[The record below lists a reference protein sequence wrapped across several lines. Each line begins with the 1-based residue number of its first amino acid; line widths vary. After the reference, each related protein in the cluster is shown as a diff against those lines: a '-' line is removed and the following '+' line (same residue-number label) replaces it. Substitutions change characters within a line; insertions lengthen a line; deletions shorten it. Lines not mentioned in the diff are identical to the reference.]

1 MNDDLKY
8 NNTPGAELEKL
19 SQELEEQ
26 NKLETAELEEKS
38 ETEISEV
45 VEPEE
50 KHETE
55 ISEVTESEEK
65 LAEEQK
71 RIDNTADNSVSS
83 DKEPE
88 AVPEIVQP
96 DSEPVLNKES
106 YQSTAAP
113 KAIENNSFSYSPPNQ
128 EPPNT
133 GTNRPPRTNTLR
145 NKNAGVQNGYP
156 YPQNTNPNNPHQ
168 RVNTVRNRNSY
179 PQNNYSSVSNRNG
192 YRTPPNTGSN
202 NQHPKTNTVR
212 NKNTYPQ
219 NNYNT
224 GYYNYYQNRYQYPQ
238 TPQSPQASYPRGQ
251 AQGYAPYYYNP
262 SPKEL
267 EKLALSKDTSIAGAA
282 TITVLIVMYIV
293 AIIIEV
299 IAVFCGV
306 THDVPDTSTD
316 PYIGFTPMGFYL
328 YEGLS
333 SLLSMFIPGLIIIKI
348 SKKKITNLMPFKR
361 IEGKKLFAIVMCGM
375 SVCMIAQLMGGLIGI
390 NFGLFGVDLYDG
402 LETATATGF
411 WDVIMNSI
419 CTALIPALVEE
430 FVYRGLVT
438 GLLKEHDDT
447 LAIVGSA
454 FLFGMAHGNFGQIP
468 FAFVVGLVL
477 AYVRVKTDSML
488 PGILIHFGNNFY
500 AVIINTLSEV
510 LPQPYGNILDAAV
523 ILVLIVIGFI
533 STNYLAK
540 NHKDLFKLE
549 KKQSYLTYK
558 EKLKVFFKTGTVIA
572 CTVLLTIMS
581 FVILLFV

>member
-19 SQELEEQ
+19 SRELEEQ
-26 NKLETAELEEKS
+26 NKLEAEEKSETEIFNVPEPEEKS

-45 VEPEE
+45 TETEEESAKEE
-50 KHETE
+50 KP
-55 ISEVTESEEK
+55 
-65 LAEEQK
+65 
-71 RIDNTADNSVSS
+71 IDNIADSSYSS
-83 DKEPE
+83 DKEQE
-88 AVPEIVQP
+88 TAAEIVQP
-96 DSEPVLNKES
+96 DNENVLDTES
-106 YQSTAAP
+106 YHSTAAP
-113 KAIENNSFSYSPPNQ
+113 RAIENNSFSYSPPDQ

-145 NKNAGVQNGYP
+145 NRNPGAQKYP
-156 YPQNTNPNNPHQ
+156 PNTNPNNLHP

-179 PQNNYSSVSNRNG
+179 PQNNYNSGYNPNG
-192 YRTPPNTGSN
+192 YRNPPNTSSN
-202 NQHPKTNTVR
+202 NQNPRTNTVR
-212 NKNTYPQ
+212 NRNAYPQ
-219 NNYNT
+219 NNYNS
-224 GYYNYYQNRYQYPQ
+224 GYYNYYQNGYQYP
-238 TPQSPQASYPRGQ
+238 PQASYPRVQ
-251 AQGYAPYYYNP
+251 PQSYAPYYYNP

-267 EKLALSKDTSIAGAA
+267 EKLSLSKDTSLAGAT

-306 THDVPDTSTD
+306 THDIPDASTD

-348 SKKKITNLMPFKR
+348 SKRKITNLMPFKK

-402 LETATATGF
+402 LETATAAGF

-438 GLLKEHDDT
+438 GILKEHDET

-468 FAFVVGLVL
+468 FAFVVGLIL
-477 AYVRVKTDSML
+477 AYVRVKTNSML

-500 AVIINTLSEV
+500 AVIINTISEI
-510 LPQPYGNILDAAV
+510 LPYPYGDIIDIAV
-523 ILVLIVIGFI
+523 ILILIVIGFI
-533 STNYLAK
+533 STNYLTK

-572 CTVLLTIMS
+572 CTILLTVMS
-581 FVILLFV
+581 FAILLIV